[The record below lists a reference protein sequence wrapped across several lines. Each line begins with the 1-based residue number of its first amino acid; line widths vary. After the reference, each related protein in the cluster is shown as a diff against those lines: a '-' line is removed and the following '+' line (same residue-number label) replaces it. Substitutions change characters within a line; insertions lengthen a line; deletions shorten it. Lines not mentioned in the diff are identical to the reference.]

1 MELFKSIRS
10 AFVRGT
16 PLGKGAPLSRRQVA
30 LLAGLVIFATL
41 VITIFLT
48 RQSHF
53 SAPAYL
59 PGDIARTDILIPMDA
74 LIEDEEATQARRD
87 EAKGRALPVYR
98 FNPSLQADQA
108 AKLKR
113 VFSQSRALLGLDAA
127 GKRLSGGSRGRPF
140 RSLPVSVQAQLRSS
154 IQYLGMKPPVD
165 DLLVF
170 LVREGFTSSQEDQLL
185 RLLRDL
191 FPALLASD
199 GAHFS
204 KGNIHKMNIVTGKVE
219 TVPVG
224 LLATSDQVQKKI
236 VQQIGQSPLPVA
248 GRSSLRRLLESLII
262 PNLTYD
268 ESLTKARQEE
278 DVKNID
284 HVLRKLKKGKV
295 VLRQGDEVESD
306 HLVQIEAIRKL
317 TPPGSSWSQT
327 LGSAL
332 LIGILLTIFI
342 FFAPRIASGQ
352 WRPFKLAGFLILVL
366 TLNLLLL
373 KASWFVCESVSQSF
387 LTSPFNDKTYFFYL
401 LPFACGSMLVSLLAG
416 ERCAHIFIIF
426 FCILAGQVAG
436 MEAYGLFYI
445 LIVNLAGILFMRKA
459 QQRIRLIG
467 AGFKLGLVS
476 AVLYI
481 LIQAAAGASLDP
493 LGTGFG
499 AGLAFLSGPFNAFF
513 LVFTLPLCERVFMV
527 TTEIRLS
534 ELGNMSLP
542 LVRDL
547 MTKAPGTYS
556 HSITVGTLCEGAAK
570 VIGLNP
576 LFLRIAGLYHDIGKT
591 LQPGYFV
598 ENQKEFNPHD
608 ELPPQ
613 ESVRILKR
621 HVSEGIA
628 LARRARLPSSLAE
641 LIPQHH
647 GTKWMPF
654 FFEKAKNGATGT
666 DGEIQQAAFRYP
678 GPKPQTKSAAILMLA
693 DSIEAAART
702 LSDHSQDRLLDL
714 IRKLIADTIADEQF
728 SECDITLSE
737 IDRVTYSFLETLSS
751 HYHGRIVYPPT

>member
-1 MELFKSIRS
+1 MLGRDVVAVGAQAAEVGRAGRHQLGPPVGE
-10 AFVRGT
+10 VRRDLDANAGHEALH
-16 PLGKGAPLSRRQVA
+16 LGDEDLHVGDRH
-30 LLAGLVIFATL
+30 LAGPVRERELRLGWVGTNSCAPVAGGGLVRD
-41 VITIFLT
+41 V
-48 RQSHF
+48 
-53 SAPAYL
+53 
-59 PGDIARTDILIPMDA
+59 GDL
-74 LIEDEEATQARRD
+74 
-87 EAKGRALPVYR
+87 LPVVAVVGDEV
-98 FNPSLQADQA
+98 LQ
-108 AKLKR
+108 
-113 VFSQSRALLGLDAA
+113 
-127 GKRLSGGSRGRPF
+127 
-140 RSLPVSVQAQLRSS
+140 
-154 IQYLGMKPPVD
+154 D
-165 DLLVF
+165 DLLQVAV
-170 LVREGFTSSQEDQLL
+170 LGVQRGQGGQRVEPVLGRLADADEDPAGEGDLQL
-185 RLLRDL
+185 
-191 FPALLASD
+191 AGGAD
-199 GAHFS
+199 GLQAH
-204 KGNIHKMNIVTGKVE
+204 GRHLG
-219 TVPVG
+219 
-224 LLATSDQVQKKI
+224 
-236 VQQIGQSPLPVA
+236 
-248 GRSSLRRLLESLII
+248 GRSL
-262 PNLTYD
+262 
-268 ESLTKARQEE
+268 
-278 DVKNID
+278 V
-284 HVLRKLKKGKV
+284 
-295 VLRQGDEVESD
+295 GDEVGAD
-306 HLVQIEAIRKL
+306 HLIQIEAIRQLAYTGYSGRQTAGMAIL
-317 TPPGSSWSQT
+317 T
-327 LGSAL
+327 
-332 LIGILLTIFI
+332 GILLALLL
-342 FFAPRIASGQ
+342 FFAHFVTLNQWSYPRLV
-352 WRPFKLAGFLILVL
+352 WFLLL
-366 TLNLLLL
+366 TLTVNLLLL
-373 KASWFVCESVSQSF
+373 KISWFVCESVSQSF